1 VPLNH
6 PDVSYEQTK
15 PFAHAVAGLLE
26 ERHPELVISTMAKS
40 KRNGKVL
47 IDWSQNDAHKTTVS
61 VYSLRATERP
71 SVSTPVDWAE
81 VTECRD
87 RRKPGIL
94 SFGPDDL
101 LTRIA
106 ERGDLFAKMC
116 SLQQTLPRLE
126 E

>member
-1 VPLNH
+1 MPSRDCSKSATRSSSSRAW
-6 PDVSYEQTK
+6 PSR
-15 PFAHAVAGLLE
+15 
-26 ERHPELVISTMAKS
+26 ER
-40 KRNGKVL
+40 RGKVL

-87 RRKPGIL
+87 RGEPGML
-94 SFGPDDL
+94 SFGPDDV
-101 LTRIA
+101 LTRVA
-106 ERGDLFAKMC
+106 GRGDLFAKIW